1 FAMAA
6 NSDAK
11 EAALAFMMWATSTD
25 YVDTIVATDDGW
37 GRAPTGARASVYENP
52 SYQERAADFAD
63 IVLNSINEA
72 NPNEPTE
79 EPVPYTGGQFVRIP
93 EFQEL
98 GNDVTQIFASAI
110 VGDIEIDAAIEEAN
124 DLANQVAIDAGYQ
137 E

>member
-1 FAMAA
+1 MPSSRLTAA
-6 NSDAK
+6 GV
-11 EAALAFMMWATSTD
+11 ALRPVPAPPSTR
-25 YVDTIVATDDGW
+25 TLRIRSG
-37 GRAPTGARASVYENP
+37 
-52 SYQERAADFAD
+52 ADFAE

-98 GNDVTQIFASAI
+98 GNDVTQIFASAL